1 VLWVLV
7 QGRPFVEVLP
17 RPGTSPEELA
27 RALRLV
33 DGVMLIGLG
42 VTALVWAIALGF
54 EVWRQVKASRLSGG
68 PVAVAV

>member
-1 VLWVLV
+1 
-7 QGRPFVEVLP
+7 
-17 RPGTSPEELA
+17 
-27 RALRLV
+27 
-33 DGVMLIGLG
+33 VMLIGLG